1 MLPSADFS
9 SQPSPSSNL
18 AKSKGQE
25 ERMKIGSAMAG
36 RQMSKLWLRYGAA
49 AAAALAA
56 FLLRFILRPYFDDR
70 TFMLIYVPVTL
81 FAAFAGGRGPA
92 IFVTI
97 LCLFFSVF
105 FAGQAVYTNPANL
118 IDVSFFAVLGPVLGV
133 FGDRLLRESED
144 ARYRQAQ
151 LQSILDT
158 VPEAMVVID
167 DHGIMR
173 SFSATAQRLFGWAAS
188 EVIGKNVSM
197 LMPEPYRREH
207 DGYLQRYRD
216 TGERRIIGIGRI
228 VVGERKDG
236 STFPMELAV
245 GEARI
250 GKEQF
255 FTGFVRD
262 LTERRT
268 QERRMQELQS
278 ELVHVSRLTAMG
290 EMASSLAHE
299 LNQPLSAITS
309 YLRGAATL
317 LKAEQVDKDRVR
329 DALDRSAVQALR
341 AGDIIK
347 RLREFV
353 AKGETQPTLE
363 NPATL
368 LEEAAALALV
378 GAREIGVRVSLR
390 CDRDLPDIVVDKI
403 QIQQVALNLI
413 RNAIE
418 SMETTS
424 RRELTIG
431 VARQETFAFFSVTDT
446 GTGIAPEIAQQLFQP
461 FVTSKANGMGVG
473 LSICRTI
480 IEAHGGRIS
489 AHSNEGSGTVF
500 EFTLPFAEPEVS
512 HER

>member
-1 MLPSADFS
+1 MTTRRRF
-9 SQPSPSSNL
+9 
-18 AKSKGQE
+18 
-25 ERMKIGSAMAG
+25 
-36 RQMSKLWLRYGAA
+36 WLRYGSA
-49 AAAALAA
+49 AAAALVV
-56 FLLRFILRPYFDDR
+56 FVISLTLRSYFEDR
-70 TFMLIYVPVTL
+70 TFTVIYVPVVV
-81 FAAFAGGRGPA
+81 FAAFVGGRGPA
-92 IFVTI
+92 ILATV
-97 LCLFFSVF
+97 LCLGISAYFLGDS
-105 FAGQAVYTNPANL
+105 VYTHPANL
-118 IDVSFFAVLGPVLGV
+118 IDVSFFAVMGPILGV
-133 FGDRLLRESED
+133 IGGRLLQETED

-158 VPEAMVVID
+158 VPEAMIVID

-173 SFSATAQRLFGWAAS
+173 SFSATAERLFGWQAT

-197 LMPEPYRREH
+197 LMPTPYRQEH
-207 DGYLQRYRD
+207 DGYLHRYRS

-245 GEARI
+245 GEAKI
-250 GKEQF
+250 GNEQF

-317 LKAEQVDKDRVR
+317 LKSEQPDRKRVIE
-329 DALDRSAVQALR
+329 ALDRSSEQALR

-353 AKGETQPTLE
+353 AKGETDHSLE
-363 NPATL
+363 NPAVL

-378 GAREIGVRVSLR
+378 GARELGVRVSLR
-390 CDRDLPDIVVDKI
+390 CDHELPDIIADKI

-413 RNAIE
+413 RNAVE
-418 SMETTS
+418 AMETTG

-431 VARQETFAFFSVTDT
+431 VARQNGFAFFSVADT
-446 GTGIAPEIAQQLFQP
+446 GTGIAPEITKHLFQP
-461 FVTSKANGMGVG
+461 FVTSKASGMGVG

-480 IEAHGGRIS
+480 IEAHGGRIN
-489 AHSNEGSGTVF
+489 ARANDGGGTVF
-500 EFTLPFAEPEVS
+500 EFTVPFAEPEAG

>member
-1 MLPSADFS
+1 MTS
-9 SQPSPSSNL
+9 
-18 AKSKGQE
+18 
-25 ERMKIGSAMAG
+25 ER
-36 RQMSKLWLRYGAA
+36 RFWLHYGTTAV
-49 AAAALAA
+49 AALVV
-56 FLLRFILRPYFDDR
+56 FVLRLMLHHYFEDR
-70 TFMLIYVPVTL
+70 TFTVIYVPVVVY
-81 FAAFAGGRGPA
+81 AAFAGGRGPA
-92 IFVTI
+92 IFATV
-97 LCLFFSVF
+97 LCLGISGYFL
-105 FAGQAVYTNPANL
+105 GQSLYTNPANL
-118 IDVSFFAVLGPVLGV
+118 IDVSFFAVLGPVLG
-133 FGDRLLRESED
+133 FIGDRLQHETED
-144 ARYRQAQ
+144 ARYRQAH

-173 SFSATAQRLFGWAAS
+173 SFSVTAERLFGWSAD

-197 LMPEPYRREH
+197 LMPMPYQQEH
-207 DGYLQRYRD
+207 DGYLQRYRT

-245 GEARI
+245 GEAKI
-250 GKEQF
+250 GSEQF

-309 YLRGAATL
+309 YLRGAVTL
-317 LKAEQVDKDRVR
+317 LKSEQPDKARVIEV
-329 DALDRSAVQALR
+329 LDRSSAQALR

-353 AKGETQPTLE
+353 AKGETEHTLE
-363 NPATL
+363 NPAVL

-378 GAREIGVRVSLR
+378 GARELGVRVSLR
-390 CDRDLPDIVVDKI
+390 CDHDLPDIIADKI

-413 RNAIE
+413 RNALE
-418 SMETTS
+418 AMETTS

-431 VARQETFAFFSVTDT
+431 VARQSALACFSVADT
-446 GTGIAPEIAQQLFQP
+446 GTGIAPEITKHLFQP

-480 IEAHGGRIS
+480 IEAHGGRIN
-489 AHSNEGSGTVF
+489 ARANEGGGTVF
-500 EFTLPFAEPEVS
+500 EFTLPFAES
-512 HER
+512 DDER

>member
-1 MLPSADFS
+1 MTIRRRF
-9 SQPSPSSNL
+9 
-18 AKSKGQE
+18 
-25 ERMKIGSAMAG
+25 
-36 RQMSKLWLRYGAA
+36 WLRYGSAVA
-49 AAAALAA
+49 PALIVLVIRL
-56 FLLRFILRPYFDDR
+56 FLHRYFEDR
-70 TFMLIYVPVTL
+70 TFTVIYVPVVV

-92 IFVTI
+92 ILATV
-97 LCLFFSVF
+97 LCICISGYFL
-105 FAGQAVYTNPANL
+105 GQSLYTNPANL
-118 IDVSFFAVLGPVLGV
+118 IDVSFFAAMGPILGIIGE
-133 FGDRLLRESED
+133 RLLHETED

-173 SFSATAQRLFGWAAS
+173 SFSVTAERLFGWSAD

-197 LMPEPYRREH
+197 LMPTPYRQEH
-207 DGYLQRYRD
+207 DGYLQRYRT

-245 GEARI
+245 GEAKI
-250 GKEQF
+250 GSEQF

-309 YLRGAATL
+309 YLRGAVTL
-317 LKAEQVDKDRVR
+317 LKSEQPDKARVIEV
-329 DALDRSAVQALR
+329 LDRSSAQALR

-353 AKGETQPTLE
+353 AKGETEHTLE
-363 NPATL
+363 NPAVL

-378 GAREIGVRVSLR
+378 GARELGVRVSLR
-390 CDRDLPDIVVDKI
+390 CDRDLPDIIVDKI

-413 RNAIE
+413 RNAVE
-418 SMETTS
+418 AMETTG
-424 RRELTIG
+424 RRELSIG
-431 VARQETFAFFSVTDT
+431 VARQNAFAFFSVADT
-446 GTGIAPEIAQQLFQP
+446 GAGIAPEITKHLFQP

-480 IEAHGGRIS
+480 IEAHGGRIN
-489 AHSNEGSGTVF
+489 ARANEGGGTVF
-500 EFTLPFAEPEVS
+500 EFTLPFAELDD
-512 HER
+512 ER

>member
-1 MLPSADFS
+1 
-9 SQPSPSSNL
+9 
-18 AKSKGQE
+18 
-25 ERMKIGSAMAG
+25 
-36 RQMSKLWLRYGAA
+36 
-49 AAAALAA
+49 
-56 FLLRFILRPYFDDR
+56 
-70 TFMLIYVPVTL
+70 
-81 FAAFAGGRGPA
+81 
-92 IFVTI
+92 
-97 LCLFFSVF
+97 
-105 FAGQAVYTNPANL
+105 
-118 IDVSFFAVLGPVLGV
+118 VLG
-133 FGDRLLRESED
+133 FIGDRLFRESED

-158 VPEAMVVID
+158 VPEAMIVID
-167 DHGIMR
+167 DQGIMR
-173 SFSATAQRLFGWAAS
+173 SFSVTAERLFGWQAG

-197 LMPEPYRREH
+197 LMPTPYRQEH
-207 DGYLQRYRD
+207 DGYLDRYRS

-228 VVGERKDG
+228 VVGERRDG

-245 GEARI
+245 GEAKVGAER
-250 GKEQF
+250 F
-255 FTGFVRD
+255 FTGFIRD

-317 LKAEQVDKDRVR
+317 LKSEQPDKARVI
-329 DALDRSAVQALR
+329 DALDRGSAQALR

-353 AKGETQPTLE
+353 AKGETEHTLE
-363 NPATL
+363 NPAVL

-378 GAREIGVRVSLR
+378 GAREQGVRVSLR
-390 CDRDLPDIVVDKI
+390 CDHDLPDIIVDKI

-413 RNAIE
+413 RNAVE
-418 SMETTS
+418 AMETTS

-431 VARQETFAFFSVTDT
+431 VVRQNGVAFFSVADT
-446 GTGIAPEIAQQLFQP
+446 GTGIVSEIAQHLFQP

-480 IEAHGGRIS
+480 IEAHAGRIN
-489 AHSNEGSGTVF
+489 ARANDGGGTVF
-500 EFTLPFAEPEVS
+500 EFTLPFAEPEAG

>member
-1 MLPSADFS
+1 MTLRRRF
-9 SQPSPSSNL
+9 
-18 AKSKGQE
+18 
-25 ERMKIGSAMAG
+25 
-36 RQMSKLWLRYGAA
+36 WLRYGSA
-49 AAAALAA
+49 AAAALLV
-56 FLLRFILRPYFDDR
+56 FVVRFTLHHYFDDR
-70 TFMLIYVPVTL
+70 TFTVIYVPVVA

-92 IFVTI
+92 IFATV
-97 LCLFFSVF
+97 LCLGISGFFLGESL
-105 FAGQAVYTNPANL
+105 YTNPANL
-118 IDVSFFAVLGPVLGV
+118 IDVSFFAVMGPILGV
-133 FGDRLLRESED
+133 IGDRLLHESED

-158 VPEAMVVID
+158 IPEAMVLID

-173 SFSATAQRLFGWAAS
+173 SFSVTAERLFGWSAE
-188 EVIGKNVSM
+188 EVVGKNVSI
-197 LMPEPYRREH
+197 LMPSPYRQEH
-207 DGYLQRYRD
+207 DGYLHRYRK

-245 GEARI
+245 GEAKV
-250 GKEQF
+250 GAEQF

-317 LKAEQVDKDRVR
+317 LKSEQPDKDRIIEV
-329 DALDRSAVQALR
+329 LDRSSAQALR

-353 AKGETQPTLE
+353 AKGETEHTLE
-363 NPATL
+363 SPAVL

-378 GAREIGVRVSLR
+378 GAREQGVRVSLR
-390 CDRDLPDIVVDKI
+390 CDHDLSDIIVDKI

-413 RNAIE
+413 RNALE
-418 SMETTS
+418 AMETTS
-424 RRELTIG
+424 RRELAIG
-431 VARQETFAFFSVTDT
+431 VRRQNGVASFSVADS
-446 GTGIAPEIAQQLFQP
+446 GIGIAPEIAEHLFRP
-461 FVTSKANGMGVG
+461 FVTTKANGMGVG

-489 AHSNEGSGTVF
+489 VRANDGGGTVF
-500 EFTLPFAEPEVS
+500 EFTLPFVGPEAS
-512 HER
+512 HES

>member
-1 MLPSADFS
+1 MT
-9 SQPSPSSNL
+9 
-18 AKSKGQE
+18 
-25 ERMKIGSAMAG
+25 ERGRLWFRYGSAAG
-36 RQMSKLWLRYGAA
+36 
-49 AAAALAA
+49 AAALA
-56 FLLRFILRPYFDDR
+56 FLFRLMLQPYFEGR
-70 TFMLIYVPVTL
+70 AFTVIFVPVVA

-92 IFVTI
+92 ILASV
-97 LCLFFSVF
+97 LCLGITAFFLGGSL
-105 FAGQAVYTNPANL
+105 GEPANL
-118 IDVSFFAVLGPVLGV
+118 IDVAFFAVLGPILG
-133 FGDRLLRESED
+133 FIGDRLLRETEES
-144 ARYRQAQ
+144 RYRQVH

-158 VPEAMVVID
+158 VPEAVIVID
-167 DHGIMR
+167 DRGIMR
-173 SFSATAQRLFGWAAS
+173 SFSVTAERLFGWSAE
-188 EVIGKNVSM
+188 EVIGKNVSI
-197 LMPEPYRREH
+197 LMPTPYRDEH
-207 DGYLQRYRD
+207 DSYLDRYRK

-245 GEARI
+245 GEARV
-250 GKEQF
+250 GTERF

-317 LKAEQVDKDRVR
+317 LKADQPDKARVR
-329 DALDRSAVQALR
+329 EAIERSAEQALR

-353 AKGETQPTLE
+353 AKGETQHSLE
-363 NPATL
+363 SPAVL
-368 LEEAAALALV
+368 VEEAAALALV
-378 GAREIGVRVSLR
+378 GAREQGVRVVLR
-390 CDRDLPDIVVDKI
+390 CDHDLPEVVVDKI

-413 RNAIE
+413 RNAVE
-418 SMETTS
+418 AMETTR
-424 RRELTIG
+424 RRELTVVVSRQG
-431 VARQETFAFFSVTDT
+431 AFACVSVADT
-446 GTGIAPEIAQQLFQP
+446 GTGISPEIAKHLFQP
-461 FVTSKANGMGVG
+461 FVTSKPNGMGVG

-489 AHSNEGSGTVF
+489 AGPNGGGGTIF
-500 EFTLPFAEPEVS
+500 EFTVPFAEPEAG

>member
-1 MLPSADFS
+1 MTAQRRF
-9 SQPSPSSNL
+9 
-18 AKSKGQE
+18 
-25 ERMKIGSAMAG
+25 
-36 RQMSKLWLRYGAA
+36 WLRYGSAAVAA
-49 AAAALAA
+49 AVVFALRYMLH
-56 FLLRFILRPYFDDR
+56 FQFEDR
-70 TFMLIYVPVTL
+70 TFTVIYVPVVV

-92 IFVTI
+92 IFATV
-97 LCLFFSVF
+97 LCLCSSFYFLGSSL
-105 FAGQAVYTNPANL
+105 YTNPANL
-118 IDVSFFAVLGPVLGV
+118 IDVSFFAVMGPIIGEI
-133 FGDRLLRESED
+133 GNRLLHETED

-158 VPEAMVVID
+158 APEAMVVID

-173 SFSATAQRLFGWAAS
+173 SFSVTAERLFGWQAD
-188 EVIGKNVSM
+188 EVIGKNVSI
-197 LMPEPYRREH
+197 LMPTPYRQEH
-207 DGYLQRYRD
+207 DGYLHRYRS

-245 GEARI
+245 GEARV
-250 GKEQF
+250 GREQF

-262 LTERRT
+262 LTERRS

-317 LKAEQVDKDRVR
+317 LKADEIDKDRIR
-329 DALDRSAVQALR
+329 EAMDRSATQALR

-353 AKGETQPTLE
+353 AKGETEHTIE
-363 NPATL
+363 NAATL

-378 GAREIGVRVSLR
+378 GAREQGVRVSLR
-390 CDRDLPDIVVDKI
+390 CDHELPDIVVDKI

-418 SMETTS
+418 AMETTS

-431 VARQETFAFFSVTDT
+431 VARQNAFAFFTIADT
-446 GTGIAPEIAQQLFQP
+446 GTGIAPEIAQHLFQP

-480 IEAHGGRIS
+480 IEAHGGRI
-489 AHSNEGSGTVF
+489 AARANDGGGTVF
-500 EFTLPFAEPEVS
+500 EFTLPFAEPETG

>member
-1 MLPSADFS
+1 MT
-9 SQPSPSSNL
+9 SQ
-18 AKSKGQE
+18 
-25 ERMKIGSAMAG
+25 R
-36 RQMSKLWLRYGAA
+36 RFWLRYGS
-49 AAAALAA
+49 AALAA
-56 FLLRFILRPYFDDR
+56 LLAFALRLALHH
-70 TFMLIYVPVTL
+70 TFKGETFTVIYVPVVVY
-81 FAAFAGGRGPA
+81 AAFAGGLGPA
-92 IFVTI
+92 IFATA
-97 LCLFFSVF
+97 LCLGISGYFV
-105 FAGQAVYTNPANL
+105 GQGLYASPANL
-118 IDVSFFAVLGPVLGV
+118 IDVSSFAVLGPILG
-133 FGDRLLRESED
+133 FIGDRLFRESED

-158 VPEAMVVID
+158 VPEAMIVID
-167 DHGIMR
+167 ERGIMR
-173 SFSATAQRLFGWAAS
+173 SFSVAAERLFGWQAA
-188 EVIGKNVSM
+188 EVIGKNVSL
-197 LMPEPYRREH
+197 LMPTPYRQEH
-207 DGYLQRYRD
+207 DGYLGRYRT

-228 VVGERKDG
+228 VVGERRDG

-245 GEARI
+245 GEAKVGAER
-250 GKEQF
+250 F
-255 FTGFVRD
+255 FTGFIRD

-317 LKAEQVDKDRVR
+317 LKSEQPDKARII
-329 DALDRSAVQALR
+329 DALDRSSVQALR

-353 AKGETQPTLE
+353 AKGETEHTLE
-363 NPATL
+363 NPAVL

-378 GAREIGVRVSLR
+378 GAREQGVRVSLR
-390 CDRDLPDIVVDKI
+390 CDHDLPEIIVDKI

-413 RNAIE
+413 RNAVE
-418 SMETTS
+418 AMETTS

-431 VARQETFAFFSVTDT
+431 VARQSAHAFFSVADT
-446 GTGIAPEIAQQLFQP
+446 GTGIAPEIAQHLFQP

-480 IEAHGGRIS
+480 IEAHGGRI
-489 AHSNEGSGTVF
+489 AARANEGGGTVF
-500 EFTLPFAEPEVS
+500 EFTLPFAEPEAG

>member
-1 MLPSADFS
+1 MT
-9 SQPSPSSNL
+9 SQ
-18 AKSKGQE
+18 
-25 ERMKIGSAMAG
+25 
-36 RQMSKLWLRYGAA
+36 RQFWLRYGSAA
-49 AAAALAA
+49 IAAGLAL
-56 FLLRFILRPYFDDR
+56 FLGLALHPYLGFEDR
-70 TFMLIYVPVTL
+70 TITVIYVPVVV
-81 FAAFAGGRGPA
+81 FAALAGGLGPA
-92 IFVTI
+92 IFATVLS
-97 LCLFFSVF
+97 LCIMGLLLGERLFTS
-105 FAGQAVYTNPANL
+105 PANL
-118 IDVSFFAVLGPVLGV
+118 IEVSFFAVIGPILGMIGN
-133 FGDRLLRESED
+133 RLLHETED
-144 ARYRQAQ
+144 ARNRQAQ

-167 DHGIMR
+167 ERGIVR
-173 SFSATAQRLFGWAAS
+173 SFSVAAERLFGWSAS
-188 EVIGKNVSM
+188 EMIGRNVSI
-197 LMPEPYRREH
+197 LMPAPYRQEH
-207 DGYLQRYRD
+207 DQYLERYRK

-245 GEARI
+245 GQAKSGTDRL
-250 GKEQF
+250 

-262 LTERRT
+262 LTERRS

-299 LNQPLSAITS
+299 LNQPLSAITT
-309 YLRGAATL
+309 YLRVAATL
-317 LKAEQVDKDRVR
+317 LKAGQLDKDRIR
-329 DALDRSAVQALR
+329 EALDRSADQALR
-341 AGDIIK
+341 AGDVIK

-353 AKGETQPTLE
+353 AKGETDHTVE

-378 GAREIGVRVSLR
+378 GAREQGVRVSLR
-390 CDRDLPDIVVDKI
+390 CDRGLPEILVDKV

-418 SMETTS
+418 AMETGS

-431 VARQETFAFFSVTDT
+431 VLRRDEFAFFFVADT
-446 GTGIAPEIAQQLFQP
+446 GTGISPEIAHQLFQP

-480 IEAHGGRIS
+480 IEAHGGHITARP
-489 AHSNEGSGTVF
+489 NDGGGTVF
-500 EFTLPFAEPEVS
+500 EFTLPFTEPETD
-512 HER
+512 

>member
-1 MLPSADFS
+1 MLHS
-9 SQPSPSSNL
+9 
-18 AKSKGQE
+18 
-25 ERMKIGSAMAG
+25 
-36 RQMSKLWLRYGAA
+36 
-49 AAAALAA
+49 
-56 FLLRFILRPYFDDR
+56 YFEDR
-70 TFMLIYVPVTL
+70 TFTVIYVPVVV

-92 IFVTI
+92 IFATL
-97 LCLFFSVF
+97 LCLASSAYFLGPSFY
-105 FAGQAVYTNPANL
+105 ANPANL
-118 IDVSFFAVLGPVLGV
+118 IDVSFFAVMGPILGV
-133 FGDRLLRESED
+133 MGNRLLRETED
-144 ARYRQAQ
+144 ARYREAQ

-167 DHGIMR
+167 ERGIMR
-173 SFSATAQRLFGWAAS
+173 SFSLTAERLFGWLAA
-188 EVIGKNVSM
+188 EVIGKNVSI
-197 LMPEPYRREH
+197 LMPPPYRQEH
-207 DGYLQRYRD
+207 DSYLDRYRT

-245 GEARI
+245 GEAKVGGERY
-250 GKEQF
+250 

-317 LKAEQVDKDRVR
+317 LKAEQVDTNRVR
-329 DALDRSAVQALR
+329 EAMDRSADQALR

-353 AKGETQPTLE
+353 AKGETEHTIE
-363 NPATL
+363 SPATL

-378 GAREIGVRVSLR
+378 GAREQGVRVSLR
-390 CDRDLPDIVVDKI
+390 CDHDLPDIVADKV

-413 RNAIE
+413 RNGVEA
-418 SMETTS
+418 METTP

-431 VARQETFAFFSVTDT
+431 VTRKDGFAFFSVADT
-446 GTGIAPEIAQQLFQP
+446 GLGIAPEIAEKLFQP

-480 IEAHGGRIS
+480 IEAHGGRIT
-489 AHSNEGSGTVF
+489 ARPNGGGGTVF
-500 EFTLPFAEPEVS
+500 EFTLPFAEAET
-512 HER
+512 HDGR

>member
-1 MLPSADFS
+1 MKTTPAPEGTRS
-9 SQPSPSSNL
+9 SMTSP
-18 AKSKGQE
+18 
-25 ERMKIGSAMAG
+25 
-36 RQMSKLWLRYGAA
+36 RQFWLRYGSAA
-49 AAAALAA
+49 FAAALAFA
-56 FLLRFILRPYFDDR
+56 LRLALHHFFEDR
-70 TFMLIYVPVTL
+70 TFTVIYVPVVV

-92 IFVTI
+92 IFATL
-97 LCLFFSVF
+97 LCLCSSGYFLGESL
-105 FAGQAVYTNPANL
+105 YTSPANL
-118 IDVSFFAVLGPVLGV
+118 IDVSFFAVMGPILGV
-133 FGDRLLRESED
+133 MGSRLLRESED
-144 ARYRQAQ
+144 VRYRQAQ

-167 DHGIMR
+167 ERGIMR
-173 SFSATAQRLFGWAAS
+173 SFSVTAERLFGWSAA

-197 LMPEPYRREH
+197 LMPEPYRQEH
-207 DGYLQRYRD
+207 DSYLQRYRT

-236 STFPMELAV
+236 STFPMELSVGEAKAV
-245 GEARI
+245 GER
-250 GKEQF
+250 Q

-262 LTERRT
+262 LTERRS

-299 LNQPLSAITS
+299 LNQPLSAITN
-309 YLRGAATL
+309 YLRGASTL
-317 LKAEQVDKDRVR
+317 LKAERVDTERIL
-329 DALDRSAVQALR
+329 DALNRSADQALR
-341 AGDIIK
+341 AGDVIK

-353 AKGETQPTLE
+353 AKGETEHTIE
-363 NPATL
+363 DPAKL

-378 GAREIGVRVSLR
+378 GARELGVRVSLR
-390 CDRDLPDIVVDKI
+390 CDRDLPDIVVDKV

-418 SMETTS
+418 AMETVA

-431 VARQETFAFFSVTDT
+431 VTQDDGFAFFFVADT

-461 FVTSKANGMGVG
+461 FVTSKPSGMGVG

-480 IEAHGGRIS
+480 IESHGGRI
-489 AHSNEGSGTVF
+489 AARDNDAGGTVF
-500 EFTLPFAEPEVS
+500 EFTLPFADTEADN
-512 HER
+512 ER

>member
-1 MLPSADFS
+1 MTAQARS
-9 SQPSPSSNL
+9 
-18 AKSKGQE
+18 
-25 ERMKIGSAMAG
+25 
-36 RQMSKLWLRYGAA
+36 WLRYGAA
-49 AAAALAA
+49 ATASAFIFCLRLALHHS
-56 FLLRFILRPYFDDR
+56 FEDR
-70 TFMLIYVPVTL
+70 TFTVIYVPVVV
-81 FAAFAGGRGPA
+81 FAAFSGGRGPA
-92 IFVTI
+92 IFAML
-97 LCLFFSVF
+97 LCLGSSAYFLGASL
-105 FAGQAVYTNPANL
+105 YSDPANL
-118 IDVSFFAVLGPVLGV
+118 IDVCFFTVMGPILGV
-133 FGDRLLRESED
+133 IGDRLRQQSED

-158 VPEAMVVID
+158 VPEAMVVLD
-167 DHGIMR
+167 ERGIMR
-173 SFSATAQRLFGWAAS
+173 SFSVTAERLFGWSAA
-188 EVIGKNVSM
+188 EAIGNNVSI
-197 LMPEPYRREH
+197 LMPGPYRQEH
-207 DGYLQRYRD
+207 DSYLDRYRA

-245 GEARI
+245 GEAKAGAERY
-250 GKEQF
+250 

-278 ELVHVSRLTAMG
+278 ELLHVSRLTAMG

-317 LKAEQVDKDRVR
+317 LKPKEVDKDRVR
-329 DALDRSAVQALR
+329 EAMDRSADQALR

-353 AKGETQPTLE
+353 AKGETEHTIE
-363 NPATL
+363 NPAAL

-378 GAREIGVRVSLR
+378 GAREQGVRVSLR
-390 CDRDLPDIVVDKI
+390 CDHDLPDVVVDKV

-413 RNAIE
+413 RNGIE
-418 SMETTS
+418 AMETTS

-431 VARQETFAFFSVTDT
+431 VTRQNSFAFFSVTDT
-446 GTGIAPEIAQQLFQP
+446 GTGIAPEIAEKLFQP
-461 FVTSKANGMGVG
+461 FVTTKANGMGVG

-480 IEAHGGRIS
+480 IEAHGGRV
-489 AHSNEGSGTVF
+489 AARPNDGGGTVF
-500 EFTLPFAEPEVS
+500 DFTLPFAETEAAD
-512 HER
+512 ER

>member
-1 MLPSADFS
+1 M
-9 SQPSPSSNL
+9 
-18 AKSKGQE
+18 
-25 ERMKIGSAMAG
+25 I
-36 RQMSKLWLRYGAA
+36 RQRQLWLRYGL
-49 AAAALAA
+49 AALAA
-56 FLLRFILRPYFDDR
+56 LVAFGLLLVLQGYFQER
-70 TFMLIYVPVTL
+70 IFTVIYVPVIV
-81 FAAFAGGRGPA
+81 FAAFAGGAGPA
-92 IFVTI
+92 LFATA
-97 LCLFFSVF
+97 LCLGISAFFLREDL
-105 FAGQAVYTNPANL
+105 YTNPGNL
-118 IDVSFFAVLGPVLGV
+118 IDVSLFAVLGPILG
-133 FGDRLLRESED
+133 FIGNRLLHETED

-158 VPEAMVVID
+158 VPEAMIVID
-167 DHGIMR
+167 DHGLMR
-173 SFSATAQRLFGWAAS
+173 SFSATAERLFGWSAT
-188 EVIGKNVSM
+188 EVIGKNVSL
-197 LMPEPYRREH
+197 LMPPPYRQEH
-207 DGYLQRYRD
+207 DSYLHRYLG

-245 GEARI
+245 GEAQV
-250 GKEQF
+250 GSEKF
-255 FTGFVRD
+255 FTGFIRD
-262 LTERRT
+262 LTERRS

-317 LKAEQVDKDRVR
+317 LKSEQIDRDRIR
-329 DALDRSAVQALR
+329 DALDRSSNQALR

-378 GAREIGVRVSLR
+378 GAREQGVRVSLR

-403 QIQQVALNLI
+403 QVQQVALNLI
-413 RNAIE
+413 RNAVE
-418 SMETTS
+418 AMETTS
-424 RRELTIG
+424 RRDLTIDAG
-431 VARQETFAFFSVTDT
+431 RDGEFAFFSVADT
-446 GTGIAPEIAQQLFQP
+446 GAGINPEIAQHLFQP

-480 IEAHGGRIS
+480 IEAHGGRIT
-489 AHSNEGSGTVF
+489 ARANEGGGTVF
-500 EFTLPFAEPEVS
+500 EFTLPFAEPEVG
-512 HER
+512 

>member
-1 MLPSADFS
+1 MIAHRRVL
-9 SQPSPSSNL
+9 
-18 AKSKGQE
+18 
-25 ERMKIGSAMAG
+25 
-36 RQMSKLWLRYGAA
+36 LRYGSAVLAA
-49 AAAALAA
+49 AVAFALRSM
-56 FLLRFILRPYFDDR
+56 LHVYFEDR
-70 TFMLIYVPVTL
+70 TFTVIYVPVVV
-81 FAAFAGGRGPA
+81 FAAFVGGRGPA
-92 IFVTI
+92 ILATL
-97 LCLFFSVF
+97 LCLCSSFYFLGTGLY
-105 FAGQAVYTNPANL
+105 ADPANL
-118 IDVSFFAVLGPVLGV
+118 IDVSLFAVMGPILGEIGN
-133 FGDRLLRESED
+133 RLLQGSED

-158 VPEAMVVID
+158 VPEAMIVID
-167 DHGIMR
+167 DRGIMR
-173 SFSATAQRLFGWAAS
+173 SFSVTAERLFGWSAA
-188 EVIGKNVSM
+188 EAIGKNVSI
-197 LMPEPYRREH
+197 LMPTPYRQEH
-207 DGYLQRYRD
+207 DGYLHRYRA

-245 GEARI
+245 GEATV

-255 FTGFVRD
+255 FIGFVRD
-262 LTERRT
+262 LTERRS

-317 LKAEQVDKDRVR
+317 LKADEVDKDRIR
-329 DALDRSAVQALR
+329 EAMDRSATQALR

-353 AKGETQPTLE
+353 AKGETEHTIE

-368 LEEAAALALV
+368 MEEAAALALV
-378 GAREIGVRVSLR
+378 GAREQGVRVSLR
-390 CDRDLPDIVVDKI
+390 CDHELPDIVVDKI

-418 SMETTS
+418 AMETSS
-424 RRELTIG
+424 RRDLTIG
-431 VARQETFAFFSVTDT
+431 VSRQNGFAFFAVADT
-446 GTGIAPEIAQQLFQP
+446 GTGIAPEIAQHLFQP
-461 FVTSKANGMGVG
+461 FVTSKTDGMGVG

-480 IEAHGGRIS
+480 IEAHGGRI
-489 AHSNEGSGTVF
+489 AARGNNGGGTVF
-500 EFTLPFAEPEVS
+500 EFTLPFAETEAG
-512 HER
+512 HDR